1 MDCDRYEESLSA
13 YVDGELAYEK
23 RAELEKHLLDCP
35 DCSRRLEEMRRIESF
50 KPLLEPKEVPPE
62 KWRECWE
69 EVKKQTTDS
78 LSAEKVKERVGARRR
93 AHVLRRIAAGMGA
106 AVAAAVI
113 IAVIILWPS
122 TQPPPVEEEITI
134 LPAPQGS
141 VHIND
146 YDDSRITVY
155 FKEEAE
161 YTIIK
166 LIPVEPLEGG

>member
-1 MDCDRYEESLSA
+1 MGCDRYEESLSA

-23 RAELEKHLLDCP
+23 RTELEKHLLECP
-35 DCSRRLEEMRRIESF
+35 ECSRQLEEMRRIESF

-78 LSAEKVKERVGARRR
+78 LSAEKVKERLGARRR
-93 AHVLRRIAAGMGA
+93 AHVLRRVLAGADA

-113 IAVIILWPS
+113 VAAILLWPS
-122 TQPPPVEEEITI
+122 TQPPAEEEVTI

-141 VHIND
+141 VQIND

-155 FKEEAE
+155 MKEESE